1 MMIGIPRERVP
12 NENRVAIIP
21 TGVSTLLEAGYEVIV
36 ESGAGLAAH
45 FTDDD
50 YRHAGA
56 IIADDA
62 SALYRQASVILKVL
76 APTLEEADLIQ
87 EESTIISLLNP
98 WFNKPLLERFASRKV
113 QAFALDLVPRT
124 TRAQPMDVLSAMAGI
139 SGYRAVL
146 SGAMALPRYFPM
158 LMTAAGT
165 IHPARVLVI
174 GAGVAGLMAI
184 ATARR
189 LGAVVEAYDLRP
201 EVKEQVQSLGAD
213 FIEIQVPSS
222 ETTGDSG
229 YAKAQS
235 EAFYTAQRQQLAD
248 CVARADMVVTT
259 AAVPGKQAPKLINSD
274 MIHRMKSGSVIV
286 DLVADKGGNVEG
298 TVLNKK
304 IVVDGVTLVG
314 HANHPSRVPV
324 HASQLLTRNITAFLL
339 NMTKAGQLVPN
350 FDDDI
355 VSATL
360 VTGADRC
367 FTALSLPPQKTNPPK
382 ARKPPDGTVCSQL
395 HHFHSG
401 TVCWH

>member
-360 VTGADRC
+360 VTQGGQVLHGAEPSVPKNEPTESKE
-367 FTALSLPPQKTNPPK
+367 TA
-382 ARKPPDGTVCSQL
+382 
-395 HHFHSG
+395 
-401 TVCWH
+401 

>member
-1 MMIGIPRERVP
+1 
-12 NENRVAIIP
+12 
-21 TGVSTLLEAGYEVIV
+21 
-36 ESGAGLAAH
+36 
-45 FTDDD
+45 
-50 YRHAGA
+50 
-56 IIADDA
+56 
-62 SALYRQASVILKVL
+62 
-76 APTLEEADLIQ
+76 
-87 EESTIISLLNP
+87 
-98 WFNKPLLERFASRKV
+98 
-113 QAFALDLVPRT
+113 
-124 TRAQPMDVLSAMAGI
+124 
-139 SGYRAVL
+139 
-146 SGAMALPRYFPM
+146 MALPRYFPM

-222 ETTGDSG
+222 ETSGDSG

-360 VTGADRC
+360 VTRGGQVLHDAKP
-367 FTALSLPPQKTNPPK
+367 S
-382 ARKPPDGTVCSQL
+382 ARNTEPTENKEIA
-395 HHFHSG
+395 
-401 TVCWH
+401 